1 MSNNIEISSLNNNE
15 IKTPKENYHPIEFYS
30 LGKPEP
36 KQLEINICNNNNNI
50 KKINPNLNYN
60 RSSHELFKRNILS
73 VNHPYFDK
81 YKEVKPRYKFNS
93 SEKNETNYLEPL
105 SSFRIRNE
113 QIKENQKQNNI
124 NSLQWLHV
132 INKKVYISDKDS
144 KIKKGNN
151 ITISEFYKEKGINN
165 MKNNKN
171 NNSEG
176 LDFHSVENKNLNR
189 IFSIKRFKISNPN
202 LLKEKELFPKE
213 KEIEEIE
220 KDNNYWRKLRIENN
234 CIKNN
239 TCINN
244 SSDIKK
250 FNEKKLKENFLYFD
264 KNYTNIIRHKNWWK
278 IDP

>member
-1 MSNNIEISSLNNNE
+1 MAS
-15 IKTPKENYHPIEFYS
+15 
-30 LGKPEP
+30 
-36 KQLEINICNNNNNI
+36 CN
-50 KKINPNLNYN
+50 
-60 RSSHELFKRNILS
+60 
-73 VNHPYFDK
+73 
-81 YKEVKPRYKFNS
+81 
-93 SEKNETNYLEPL
+93 
-105 SSFRIRNE
+105 
-113 QIKENQKQNNI
+113 
-124 NSLQWLHV
+124 
-132 INKKVYISDKDS
+132 NKKVYISDKDS

-171 NNSEG
+171 NNSKG

-213 KEIEEIE
+213 KEIAQIE
-220 KDNNYWRKLRIENN
+220 KENNYWRKLRIENN